1 MSGAEATTDSGGTEP
16 CGEVRRPGRP
26 RDPAADEAIIS
37 AVVDVLTELGF
48 GGFTVEEVAARAG
61 VGKATIYRRWSTKE
75 ELVLAAAERVM
86 VQVEPPD
93 TGSLR
98 DDLVGW
104 YWEKFRDKAA
114 TTSDR
119 LMGQVIVEATVNPEL
134 KKLLGRFIEGRR
146 QTIAAIV
153 ARAHDRGEIDA
164 STDSRL
170 LMDLVAGALLHRSLF
185 GDKALHRKE
194 VERVVDAGLAGARAE
209 TATARSAEASDFP
222 R

>member
-1 MSGAEATTDSGGTEP
+1 MSDAEATTDSGGTEP

-134 KKLLGRFIEGRR
+134 KKLLGRFIQGRR
-146 QTIAAIV
+146 RAIAV
-153 ARAHDRGEIDA
+153 VVDRARDRGTCGDVDV
-164 STDSRL
+164 TL
-170 LMDLVAGALLHRSLF
+170 LMDLISGSLMHRSLF
-185 GDKALHRKE
+185 GDKQLRRTDVEAVVAAALRG
-194 VERVVDAGLAGARAE
+194 VVAD
-209 TATARSAEASDFP
+209 TVATS
-222 R
+222 